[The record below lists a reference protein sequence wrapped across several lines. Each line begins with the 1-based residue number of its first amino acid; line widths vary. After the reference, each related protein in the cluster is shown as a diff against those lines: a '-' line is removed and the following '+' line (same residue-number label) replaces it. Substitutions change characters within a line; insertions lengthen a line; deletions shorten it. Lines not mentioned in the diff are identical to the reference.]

1 MEISLSRVPEWPA
14 LFLSLLFLL
23 SGLYSTFPLVC
34 LSIKHQHEGE
44 ELFPVSILL
53 ILQPSQTMMI
63 EQNYSFVFFFFVV
76 FFVVI
81 INQRGLAG
89 KGFGCVR
96 YYTGWHGWKRVRH
109 FCFMIMKSF
118 RVKNTSIISME
129 VQLMPEGLFD
139 DNQPGTKNFLI
150 FFCDFLVGMCTW
162 KRGF

>member
-109 FCFMIMKSF
+109 FCFYDHEEFQSQKYIHYLDGGPVNAGRTF
-118 RVKNTSIISME
+118 
-129 VQLMPEGLFD
+129 
-139 DNQPGTKNFLI
+139 
-150 FFCDFLVGMCTW
+150 
-162 KRGF
+162 